1 VAKKKESAQG
11 AKVSAP
17 GEPVY
22 TVMAFVTF
30 VALAIGCTLL
40 YLDYDEYGGKTAPG
54 EKVPT
59 LTKLGDA
66 SQTGG
71 GVPAPG
77 TGGPAPMPTPMTGN

>member
-1 VAKKKESAQG
+1 VAKKKESG
-11 AKVSAP
+11 AKVAAP

-66 SQTGG
+66 AAQQGAG

-77 TGGPAPMPTPMTGN
+77 PVPAPMTPMPGN